1 MTCVHSHSEMM
12 AIKDLFAVALS
23 RPQVYVIV
31 SDRHMHLLTESY
43 ASSQVRGTASALIPR
58 YAAPDVRQK

>member
-23 RPQVYVIV
+23 RPQVYVIDF
-31 SDRHMHLLTESY
+31 SDHMHLLTESY
-43 ASSQVRGTASALIPR
+43 ASSRVRGERSDPEICR
-58 YAAPDVRQK
+58 S